1 MVPGWGLIVLG
12 VRTEFG
18 VSVGVQ
24 VRFGV
29 QAGTGSSF
37 VVRIGVRLGL
47 GLRFNGMMAIFSFSI

>member
-18 VSVGVQ
+18 VQ

-29 QAGTGSSF
+29 QTGTGSSF